1 MRIGTVLVMGGSGFV
16 GRYLVGR
23 LVAEGR
29 RVIVPTRRRERAKHL
44 LLLPT
49 VDVIEADVGDE
60 KTLRQLASGVGAVV
74 NLVGI
79 LNETRR
85 GDFERAHVELAR
97 KAVAACKA
105 CGVPRL
111 LHMSALNA
119 APDAPSRYLRTKG
132 EAEAVVAG
140 SDLAWTIFRP
150 SVIFGREDSFLNLF
164 ARLERFLPIMAV
176 AAPNAE
182 FQPVFVGDVAA
193 AFALALEDD
202 RTHRVRYP
210 LCGPRAYRL
219 RDLVAYVGELTGYN
233 RPLLPLGATLSKL
246 QATVLE
252 FLPGKLMSRDN
263 LASMQLPSVCP
274 GGAPRPI
281 EQESTALE
289 AIAPDYIS
297 ALELDRYAGLRAQQG
312 RR

>member
-1 MRIGTVLVMGGSGFV
+1 
-16 GRYLVGR
+16 
-23 LVAEGR
+23 
-29 RVIVPTRRRERAKHL
+29 
-44 LLLPT
+44 
-49 VDVIEADVGDE
+49 
-60 KTLRQLASGVGAVV
+60 
-74 NLVGI
+74 
-79 LNETRR
+79 
-85 GDFERAHVELAR
+85 
-97 KAVAACKA
+97 
-105 CGVPRL
+105 
-111 LHMSALNA
+111 
-119 APDAPSRYLRTKG
+119 
-132 EAEAVVAG
+132 
-140 SDLAWTIFRP
+140 
-150 SVIFGREDSFLNLF
+150 VIFWREDSFLNLF
-164 ARLERFLPIMAV
+164 ARLERFLPVMAV

-202 RTHRVRYP
+202 RTHGMRYP

-233 RPLLPLGATLSKL
+233 RPLLPLGAALSKL

-274 GGAPRPI
+274 GGAPPPI
-281 EQESTALE
+281 EQEPMALE
-289 AIAPDYIS
+289 AIAPSYIS